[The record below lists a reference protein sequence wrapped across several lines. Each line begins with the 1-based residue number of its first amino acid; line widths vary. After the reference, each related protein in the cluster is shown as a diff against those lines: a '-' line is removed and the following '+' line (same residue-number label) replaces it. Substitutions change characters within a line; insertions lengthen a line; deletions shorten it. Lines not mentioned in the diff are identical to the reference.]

1 MSQENHRIGAFCWSF
16 KSWRQ
21 FHPRFDFNE
30 VRIIDVISQATFTR
44 HNYCIGP
51 HSQLWLR
58 SKCYKG
64 EWSKPIL
71 MHCSEKSSEYP
82 ITWKDKIL
90 ACPLRKR
97 QKTYELIY
105 LYILIRVCKV
115 YLEFKKHEKTMQNT
129 ETTFHS
135 KALGNNWNNRKS

>member
-1 MSQENHRIGAFCWSF
+1 MESQRIGRDWATQHRTLKRRWYLDNNFKKILKYVTRKTQNRSTCWSF

-30 VRIIDVISQATFTR
+30 VRIINVISQATFTR

-51 HSQLWLR
+51 HSQLRLS
-58 SKCYKG
+58 SKCYKEG
-64 EWSKPIL
+64 WSKPVL
-71 MHCSEKSSEYP
+71 MHCSEKYSEYP

-97 QKTYELIY
+97 QKIYELIY
-105 LYILIRVCKV
+105 LYILIRVC
-115 YLEFKKHEKTMQNT
+115 
-129 ETTFHS
+129 S
-135 KALGNNWNNRKS
+135 